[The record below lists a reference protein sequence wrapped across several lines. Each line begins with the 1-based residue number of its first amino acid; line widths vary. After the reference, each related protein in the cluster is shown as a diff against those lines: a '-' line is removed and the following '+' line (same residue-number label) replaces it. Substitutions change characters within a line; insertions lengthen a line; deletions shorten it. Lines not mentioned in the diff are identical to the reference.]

1 MKSKQTAL
9 VLATLI
15 AGFSASAHA
24 ADSGFYGYAS
34 LGQSQSDR
42 KAESDRA
49 LTGAGA
55 TAFTSSMD
63 DTGTAW
69 KIQAGYRFNK
79 NLAIEGG
86 YAKLG
91 EMSYRATITA
101 PSAAAGVVKVDT
113 DGWNL
118 DLVGRLPFSDSLS
131 GFAKLGAF
139 AYELDYQCSII
150 SGTYSCGTA
159 ASRSASGTSFHY
171 GLGLDY
177 AFAGNWFARA
187 EYEVIADVGD
197 PLNATGTTGTSQE
210 DVRMGSVGVGY
221 RF

>member
-1 MKSKQTAL
+1 MKHKQTAL
-9 VLATLI
+9 ILTALVAGLA
-15 AGFSASAHA
+15 ASAHA

-42 KAESDRA
+42 KAEADRA

-55 TAFTSSMD
+55 TAFTSSND

-101 PSAAAGVVKVDT
+101 PIAGSGVVKLDT

-118 DLVGRLPFSDSLS
+118 DLVGRLPFGDSLA
-131 GFAKLGAF
+131 GFAKIGAF
-139 AYELDYQCSII
+139 AYDLDYQCS
-150 SGTYSCGTA
+150 GTSAALCGTA
-159 ASRSASGTSFHY
+159 ASRSASGTGFHY

-187 EYEVIADVGD
+187 EYEVFADVGD
-197 PLNATGTTGTSQE
+197 SLSADGATGTSQE
-210 DVRMGSVGVGY
+210 DVRLGSVGIGY

>member
-1 MKSKQTAL
+1 MKSKQTAFAL
-9 VLATLI
+9 TALI
-15 AGFSASAHA
+15 AGLSASAQA
-24 ADSGFYGYAS
+24 ADTGFYGYLSA
-34 LGQSQSDR
+34 GQSQSDR
-42 KAESDRA
+42 KAEADQA

-55 TAFTSSMD
+55 TAFTSSVD
-63 DTGTAW
+63 DTDTAW

-91 EMSYRATITA
+91 ELAYHAAITA
-101 PSAAAGVVKVDT
+101 PVAETGVVAIDM

-118 DLVGRLPFSDSLS
+118 DVVGRLPFNDSFS
-131 GFAKLGAF
+131 GFAKVGAF
-139 AYELDYQCSII
+139 VYSVDYQCA
-150 SGTYSCGTA
+150 GTVYCGT

-177 AFAGNWFARA
+177 TFAGNWFARA
-187 EYEVIADVGD
+187 EYEVFAKVGD
-197 PLNATGTTGTSQE
+197 SMSADGATGTSQE
-210 DVRMGSVGVGY
+210 DVRLGSVGIGY